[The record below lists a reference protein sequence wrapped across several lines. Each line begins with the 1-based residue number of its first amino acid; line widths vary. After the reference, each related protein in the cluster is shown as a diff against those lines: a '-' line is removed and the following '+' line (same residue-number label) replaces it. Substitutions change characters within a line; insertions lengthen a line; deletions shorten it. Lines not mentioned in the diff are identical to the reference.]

1 MMSQL
6 TQVKANVPVSVGTV
20 QLIRASVSDNTLK
33 AYRHAL
39 KKLESW
45 LGGRDLDDRVLA
57 EYIAE
62 LHTAGNSPATI
73 AQAVAAVKWRGLED
87 AVGEITLRSLAG
99 IRRDGRDRGRGQVD
113 GLTRVGMERVCS
125 FAEASKTLAGLR
137 DSAMIRLM
145 SDCLLRISEV
155 VAVNVGDIGKVSHAP
170 SESQ

>member
-1 MMSQL
+1 MNQL
-6 TQVKANVPVSVGTV
+6 TRVEANMPVSVGTA

-39 KKLESW
+39 KKLERW
-45 LGGRDLDDRVLA
+45 LGGRELDDRVLA

-62 LHTAGNSPATI
+62 LHTAGRSPATI

-87 AVGEITLRSLAG
+87 AVGEITLRSMAG
-99 IRRDGRDRGRGQVD
+99 IRREGRERGRGQVD

-145 SDCLLRISEV
+145 SDCL
-155 VAVNVGDIGKVSHAP
+155 VANLGGGCGQRRGYRQGAHGSR
-170 SESQ
+170 Q